1 MCTLLLN
8 ARTFNVEVYKN
19 KNFKTDLYN
28 QLVNSFPNVVN
39 SDMANLIVSML
50 DLEPTKRPSASL
62 LLKHVQDIIDGKP
75 ILNERASTIE
85 GSESPRITPKRRVA
99 LSVSKTPLSPIQK
112 LMYVT
117 GNNRIR
123 LGDSIYDDFV
133 GNETNLSEFGI
144 DLKQMI
150 IEEHQ
155 TVYIVE
161 GQSRD
166 RSTNSNEGRT
176 VVQKCITAF
185 DLNQWM
191 LILTSPCIHTLPLF
205 MENELR
211 DQSTKKEQFMQSTLL
226 TYSYYMT
233 PQSFLKKCFETVC
246 NIPVEFFE
254 EVLFEE
260 SDVNRK
266 QMLEPN
272 EKYPYWKYCQSVG
285 EYRLFAMLEL
295 LLRVSIM
302 F

>member
-1 MCTLLLN
+1 
-8 ARTFNVEVYKN
+8 
-19 KNFKTDLYN
+19 
-28 QLVNSFPNVVN
+28 
-39 SDMANLIVSML
+39 MANLIVSML

-155 TVYIVE
+155 TVYIME